1 MICLSFNSFRLSHTV
16 LTQHRTALPAYL
28 PSARRRSHRSFPYI
42 PVRLSL
48 LHVLRHHIEIDP
60 LSVSS
65 CHHALGTE
73 NIPIVISAL
82 KLLQDIRD
90 LRPSYKYGSSHVP
103 ARKHFIRVMM
113 SCMIMMIVTAA
124 AVVVMMMLV
133 IVVVMVLMVVMVL
146 VIMIVVVV
154 VLMLMIVLMVMTA
167 ALAVFVMFTAPGTD
181 HLRQKFLFSDFPD
194 SIVSRIFLPGSCAI
208 GVVINGALSF
218 SSRRIAMPSSISPV
232 LPCRYGLR

>member
-1 MICLSFNSFRLSHTV
+1 FFSS
-16 LTQHRTALPAYL
+16 
-28 PSARRRSHRSFPYI
+28 RRRHTRSKRDWSSDVCSSDLHTDPSRIFRCACPYFMF
-42 PVRLSL
+42 S
-48 LHVLRHHIEIDP
+48 RHHIEIDP

-90 LRPSYKYGSSHVP
+90 LLLRISMDRLTSP

-133 IVVVMVLMVVMVL
+133 IVVVMVVLVVMVFMVVMVL

-154 VLMLMIVLMVMTA
+154 VLMLMMVLMVMTA
-167 ALAVFVMFTAPGTD
+167 ALAVFVMFTALGTD
-181 HLRQKFLFSDFPD
+181 HLRQKFLFQ
-194 SIVSRIFLPGSCAI
+194 R
-208 GVVINGALSF
+208 
-218 SSRRIAMPSSISPV
+218 
-232 LPCRYGLR
+232 

>member
-1 MICLSFNSFRLSHTV
+1 MFS
-16 LTQHRTALPAYL
+16 
-28 PSARRRSHRSFPYI
+28 
-42 PVRLSL
+42 
-48 LHVLRHHIEIDP
+48 RHHIEIDP

-90 LRPSYKYGSSHVP
+90 LLLRISMDRLTSP

-167 ALAVFVMFTAPGTD
+167 ALAVFVMSPTPSAPG
-181 HLRQKFLFSDFPD
+181 S
-194 SIVSRIFLPGSCAI
+194 SCPEA
-208 GVVINGALSF
+208 VRSE
-218 SSRRIAMPSSISPV
+218 S
-232 LPCRYGLR
+232 